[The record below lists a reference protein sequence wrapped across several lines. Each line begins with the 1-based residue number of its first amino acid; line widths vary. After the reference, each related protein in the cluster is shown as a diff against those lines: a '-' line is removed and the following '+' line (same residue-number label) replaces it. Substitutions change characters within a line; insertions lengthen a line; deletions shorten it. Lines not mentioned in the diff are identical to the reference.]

1 MNNKK
6 FNLFTTLNLNCN
18 DQRWNEF
25 RFCLHENLQNKLIN
39 SIYTAIEIDNNNQ
52 EHLRKYKEIRSLSKK
67 IFVHI
72 IKKRPTFTEIFTFC
86 NNFPGTWII
95 SNADIYFPKTNTDKL
110 SLLLER
116 DYTKECFVL
125 TRYNIFD
132 EMKHKAKGIDL
143 AYDDLNLRT
152 MHGNNRAEGSSVD
165 SWIFEAPF
173 DFSEVNFDIQL
184 GQPQCD
190 GMMNYQLSKIRK
202 VSNPCLSVISIHK
215 HLGWYSWY
223 DNVQFNG
230 KSMNN
235 KEYNKLMAE
244 KGHECKNIQFSH
256 LPPRA
261 PEND

>member
-6 FNLFTTLNLNCN
+6 FNLLTTMNLNCH

-25 RFCLHENLQNKLIN
+25 IFCLHQNLQNKLID
-39 SIYTAIEIDNNNQ
+39 SIYIAIEINDNNQ
-52 EHLRKYKEIRSLSKK
+52 EHLSKYKEIHSLSKK
-67 IFVHI
+67 IFVHT
-72 IKKRPTFTEIFTFC
+72 IKNRPTFEELFTFC

-125 TRYNIFD
+125 TRYNILK
-132 EMKHKAKGIDL
+132 EMKQKEQGINL
-143 AYDDLNLRT
+143 AYDGLNLRT
-152 MHGNNRAEGSSVD
+152 MHGNNRHEGASVD

-173 DFSEVNFDIQL
+173 DFSELNFDIQL
-184 GQPQCD
+184 GQPHCD

-215 HLGWYSWY
+215 HLGWYAWY
-223 DNVQFNG
+223 QNVQFNDQ
-230 KSMNN
+230 SMHL
-235 KEYNKLMAE
+235 KTYNKLMRE
-244 KGHECKNIQFSH
+244 KGHQHKNIKFSH
-256 LPPRA
+256 LP
-261 PEND
+261 END